1 MLNNIKFGTQIA
13 IGFAV
18 VVVLFV
24 ALAVFSWNRL
34 NYMESLFG
42 EFTESA
48 QISVNA
54 ADLAAAIGEAGLSIE
69 HFLDDKQ
76 DATGDAIL
84 GAMENVLERARTLEE
99 SGIVTA
105 GRMVAVKT
113 RHIQETRDFIP
124 DHERVQ
130 ELMRLI
136 ESTGIE
142 NRRTIGSLHQSL
154 EARGQNELAYLALH
168 ASESFLI
175 TRVRIDRFLA
185 SGNSDEFQSARAPYD
200 ATRSLLQRI
209 ASNVLTDEERD
220 LLTSAQRGI
229 AEFWTYAS
237 EAEGAVGARSATLAI
252 VEETSGEV
260 ERILADIRAETRAA
274 TQTQSEYIN
283 NTIATVILSILGGV
297 VLGSVIAGALGTFL
311 SVFLSRRLSETLD
324 QTRKLAD
331 GNLDVVITGDV
342 GTGDLAQLSRALKV
356 FKDNALQRLEEEARA
371 KEAQA
376 VVEATREAQVK
387 TQARVVRDIGEGLNR
402 LAQGDLAQTIESPA
416 DDPFPKEYDA
426 LREAFNSVTSTMSS
440 TLSRVSD
447 VAVNVRSGSE
457 EITAAAQDL
466 SARAETQAA
475 TLEQSAAAL
484 NQLTESVRMTA
495 TRARSAQKV
504 SEENRTIAETGAGV
518 VRDAVSAMK
527 KIEKSSDQI
536 SRIIGVIDDIAFQTN
551 LLALNAG
558 VEAARAGDAGRGF
571 AVVASEVRGLA
582 QRASDSAREIKAL
595 ISESTMQVETGS
607 ALVDKTG
614 QSLEEILRKAIEV
627 SDQVAAIAGA
637 AAEQSTGLGEINTGV
652 GQLDQVTQ
660 QNAAVA
666 EETNAAANSLQ
677 RQAEN
682 LQRELEGFRL
692 SNSSRAQLQV
702 VRTNTESGSRNQTAL
717 RPKAE
722 EAASAQRAAVGEFV
736 DF

>member
-1 MLNNIKFGTQIA
+1 MLKNIKFGTQIA
-13 IGFAV
+13 FGFAV
-18 VVVLFV
+18 VVVLFA
-24 ALAVFSWNRL
+24 ALAFFSWNRL
-34 NYMESLFG
+34 KYMESLFG
-42 EFTESA
+42 QFEDAA
-48 QISVNA
+48 QISVNS
-54 ADLAAAIGEAGLSIE
+54 ADLGAAVGQAGMSIE
-69 HFLDDKQ
+69 KFLDGDKG
-76 DATGDAIL
+76 ATGETIMV
-84 GAMENVLERARTLEE
+84 AMQNVLEQAQTLEDE
-99 SGIVTA
+99 GIKTA
-105 GRMVAVKT
+105 GRMVAVKL
-113 RHIQETRDFIP
+113 RHIEETRIFIP
-124 DHERVQ
+124 LHDRVS
-130 ELMRLI
+130 ELMRLV
-136 ESTGIE
+136 ERTGIE
-142 NRRTIGSLHQSL
+142 NRRSIGSLHQSL
-154 EARGQNELAYLALH
+154 EARGENELAYLALR

-175 TRVRIDRFLA
+175 TRVRIDRFFA
-185 SGNSDEFQSARAPYD
+185 SGNTDEFKSARAPYD
-200 ATRSLLQRI
+200 TTLSMLERI
-209 ASNVLTDEERD
+209 AAKVLTGEERA
-220 LLTSAQRGI
+220 LLASAQRGI
-229 AEFWTYAS
+229 AEFWTYA
-237 EAEGAVGARSATLAI
+237 AQGEGAVAARSASLAV
-252 VEETSGEV
+252 VEATTAEV
-260 ERILADIRAETRAA
+260 GRVMADIRVETRAA
-274 TQTQSEYIN
+274 RLTQSEYIHD
-283 NTIATVILSILGGV
+283 TIITVINTILGGV
-297 VLGSVIAGALGTFL
+297 LLASVIAATLGIFL
-311 SVFLSRRLSETLD
+311 SVLLSRRLSETLN
-324 QTRKLAD
+324 QTRMLAD
-331 GNLDVVITGDV
+331 GKLDVVITGDV
-342 GTGDLAQLSRALKV
+342 GNGDLAQLSRALKV
-356 FKDNALQRLEEEARA
+356 FKDNALERLEVEGRA
-371 KEAQA
+371 KKAQA
-376 VVEATREAQVK
+376 AAEATREAEVR

-402 LAQGDLAQTIESPA
+402 LAQGDLAHSIDSPA
-416 DDPFPKEYDA
+416 DDPFPKEYEA
-426 LREAFNSVTSTMSS
+426 LREAFNAVTSTMSS

-457 EITAAAQDL
+457 EITAAAHDL

-495 TRARSAQKV
+495 SRARNAQKV
-504 SEENRTIAETGAGV
+504 SEENRTIAESGAGV
-518 VRDAVSAMK
+518 VRDAVNAMK

-558 VEAARAGDAGRGF
+558 VEAARAGEAGRGF

-627 SDQVAAIAGA
+627 SEQVAAIAGA

-692 SNSSRAQLQV
+692 ANSSRSQLQV
-702 VRTNTESGSRNQTAL
+702 VRTNAVSESRNQTAF
-717 RPKAE
+717 RAKSEKP
-722 EAASAQRAAVGEFV
+722 ASAQRAAAGGFA

>member
-13 IGFAV
+13 IGFAIV
-18 VVVLFV
+18 VFLFA

-34 NYMESLFG
+34 NYMESLFQ
-42 EFTESA
+42 EFGDAAEF
-48 QISVNA
+48 SVNSS
-54 ADLAAAIGEAGLSIE
+54 DLAATIGQAHMSIE
-69 HFLDDKQ
+69 RFIDRHEG
-76 DATGDAIL
+76 ATGEKIVDA
-84 GAMENVLERARTLEE
+84 MQDVLERARTLEDA
-99 SGIVTA
+99 GIVA
-105 GRMVAVKT
+105 SRRMVALKV
-113 RHIQETRDFIP
+113 RHLEETEAFIP
-124 DHERVQ
+124 LFDRRI
-130 ELMRLI
+130 ELMQEVER
-136 ESTGIE
+136 TGIE
-142 NRRTIGSLHQSL
+142 GRRAIGRLNESLG
-154 EARGQNELAYLALH
+154 ARGESELAYLALQ

-175 TRVRIDRFLA
+175 TRARIDRFFT
-185 SGNSDEFQSARAPYD
+185 SGNAEEFRSARAPYD
-200 ATRSLLQRI
+200 TTTSLLSQIAATRLTGDERSLL
-209 ASNVLTDEERD
+209 A
-220 LLTSAQRGI
+220 SAQRGT
-229 AEFWTYAS
+229 AEFWTNA
-237 EAEGAVGARSATLAI
+237 AEGEGVVAASAAALAT
-252 VEETSGEV
+252 VVATTEDVSRV
-260 ERILADIRAETRAA
+260 MADIRIETQAA
-274 TQTQSEYIN
+274 RQAQSEHIQDTTQSVIN
-283 NTIATVILSILGGV
+283 SILSGV
-297 VLGSVIAGALGTFL
+297 VLASLIAAAMGTFL
-311 SVFLSRRLSETLD
+311 SIILSRRLTATVN
-324 QTRKLAD
+324 QTRRLAEGD
-331 GNLDVVITGDV
+331 LDVVITGDV
-342 GTGDLAQLSRALKV
+342 GTGDLAQVSRALSV
-356 FKDNALQRLEEEARA
+356 FKENALQKIEEEARA
-371 KEAQA
+371 KQAQA
-376 VVEATREAQVK
+376 EAAAIRETQVK
-387 TQARVVRDIGEGLNR
+387 TQARVVRDISEGLNK
-402 LAQGDLAQTIESPA
+402 LAQGDVAHTIDSPA
-416 DDPFPKEYDA
+416 DDPFPQEYDA

-484 NQLTESVRMTA
+484 NQLTESVRLTA
-495 TRARSAQKV
+495 SRARNAQEV
-504 SEENRTIAETGAGV
+504 SEENRMIAKSGADV
-518 VRDAVSAMK
+518 VRDAVGAMK
-527 KIEKSSDQI
+527 KIEKSSEQI

-627 SDQVAAIAGA
+627 SEQVSAIAGA
-637 AAEQSTGLGEINTGV
+637 AAEQSTGLGEINSGV

-692 SNSSRAQLQV
+692 APASRSQLQV
-702 VRTNTESGSRNQTAL
+702 VRSEVARDSKPAAAFKQATH
-717 RPKAE
+717 K
-722 EAASAQRAAVGEFV
+722 AASAQQAVGGEFV